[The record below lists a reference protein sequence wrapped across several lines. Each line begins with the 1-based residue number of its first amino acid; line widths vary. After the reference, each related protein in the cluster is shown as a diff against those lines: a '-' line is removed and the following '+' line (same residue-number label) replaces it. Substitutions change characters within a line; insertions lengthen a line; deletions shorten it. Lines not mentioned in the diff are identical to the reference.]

1 MQGKPQGESLYIILS
16 GVERCFDKGGGGGG
30 GALQKRGLET
40 HKHEARGVAKHRTR
54 GKEMLLTLAI
64 SWQASAMRGEEARG
78 TSAK

>member
-1 MQGKPQGESLYIILS
+1 MQAKPQGESLHIILS
-16 GVERCFDKGGGGGG
+16 GVERCFDKGGG

-40 HKHEARGVAKHRTR
+40 HKHEARGVADHRTR
-54 GKEMLLTLAI
+54 GKEMLLTLAV

>member
-1 MQGKPQGESLYIILS
+1 MQAKPQGESHYIILS
-16 GVERCFDKGGGGGG
+16 GVERCFDKG

-40 HKHEARGVAKHRTR
+40 HKHEARGVADHRTR
-54 GKEMLLTLAI
+54 GKEMLLTLAV